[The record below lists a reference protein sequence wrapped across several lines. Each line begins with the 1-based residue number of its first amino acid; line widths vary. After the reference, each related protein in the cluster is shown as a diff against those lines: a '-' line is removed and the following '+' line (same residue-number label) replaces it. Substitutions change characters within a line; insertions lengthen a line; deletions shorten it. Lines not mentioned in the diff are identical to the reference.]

1 MEINFEKI
9 LNTLEL
15 PIAIFDEND
24 RIIYSNAQFQK
35 VFAQMEQNLTLE
47 ELKNHFPQYTFG
59 LKQSENL
66 KILTIKE
73 NQGSLDEA
81 YSEFVS
87 TVSHELRT
95 PLTSI
100 RGFADTM
107 QNSYDRLEKAQIVKF
122 LGIIKDQSNRLIKL
136 VENLLSISKMQ
147 AQKENFIYKSIQ
159 IKDQIAQILP
169 ILQKQYP
176 SHKFLLKTS
185 GFIPPILADEN
196 KFQQIL
202 INLLDNAAKYSPPDS
217 NVKIQITDCDNM
229 VSIKIKDEGSGIA
242 EKDFDKI
249 FEKFVRIENHLTQK
263 AQGSGLGLY
272 IVKNLIEK
280 MGGKISLISSQTP
293 PTGTEFTITLPVANY
308 TAQSGKKL
316 KENR

>member
-9 LNTLEL
+9 LNTLEH

-47 ELKNHFPQYTFG
+47 ELKNNFPQYTFNAQ
-59 LKQSENL
+59 QSENL

-73 NQGSLDEA
+73 NQGSLEEA

-176 SHKFLLKTS
+176 DHKFLLKTPE
-185 GFIPPILADEN
+185 FMPPILADEN

-202 INLLDNAAKYSPPDS
+202 INLLDNAAKYSPPGS
-217 NVKIQITDCDNM
+217 NVRIQIKDSDNM
-229 VSIKIKDEGSGIA
+229 VSIKIKDGGSGIA

-263 AQGSGLGLY
+263 AEGSGLGLY

-280 MGGKISLISSQTP
+280 MGGKITLTSSQTP
-293 PTGTEFTITLPVANY
+293 LTGTRNS
-308 TAQSGKKL
+308 Q
-316 KENR
+316 

>member
-15 PIAIFDEND
+15 SIAIFDEND

-147 AQKENFIYKSIQ
+147 AQKENFITNPFK
-159 IKDQIAQILP
+159 
-169 ILQKQYP
+169 
-176 SHKFLLKTS
+176 
-185 GFIPPILADEN
+185 
-196 KFQQIL
+196 
-202 INLLDNAAKYSPPDS
+202 
-217 NVKIQITDCDNM
+217 
-229 VSIKIKDEGSGIA
+229 
-242 EKDFDKI
+242 
-249 FEKFVRIENHLTQK
+249 
-263 AQGSGLGLY
+263 
-272 IVKNLIEK
+272 
-280 MGGKISLISSQTP
+280 
-293 PTGTEFTITLPVANY
+293 
-308 TAQSGKKL
+308 
-316 KENR
+316 